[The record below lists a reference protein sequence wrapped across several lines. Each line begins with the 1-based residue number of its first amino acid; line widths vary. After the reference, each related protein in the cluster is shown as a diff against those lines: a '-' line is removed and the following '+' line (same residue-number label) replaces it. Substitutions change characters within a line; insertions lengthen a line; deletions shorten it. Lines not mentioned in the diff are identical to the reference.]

1 MEVGM
6 FFTFPKDFRNRE
18 LSPQVTTRLAW
29 GEKLMISY
37 VTIEANAPVPP
48 LHSHPNEQMGM
59 VLEGEVG
66 LTVGDET
73 RRLKKGDAFRV
84 PPNVRHG
91 LAYTSE
97 KQAIVLDIFSPARE
111 EFKT

>member
-1 MEVGM
+1 
-6 FFTFPKDFRNRE
+6 
-18 LSPQVTTRLAW
+18 VTTRLAW

-84 PPNVRHG
+84 PPNVPHG
-91 LAYTSE
+91 LAYASGN
-97 KQAIVLDIFSPARE
+97 KAIVLDIFSPPRE
-111 EFKT
+111 EFKA